1 MHPDRITVPAAG
13 DGAIQLSEDA
23 EETDGPIAVVDIGSN
38 SIRLAIIE
46 TDGHDFLDVI
56 EEARAV
62 PKLIRDVNAHGS
74 LSDESIETVLDV
86 LRDFM
91 AIARGSRAREVYAV
105 ATSAVRDA
113 SNGSDLVAR
122 AASELGMLVEIAPGT
137 QEAEYAFT
145 GAVHGLPTDR
155 GIVIDIGGGS
165 MEVVRFAGRELI
177 GAWTL
182 PLGAVRLA
190 DDFTLSDPPRPKQLD
205 VLRAHVERVWS
216 EAGIAPIAPGEQFV
230 GTGGTVR
237 NLAKVDRAGRRYPL
251 PRLHGYGLPVD
262 RLEAVADELARRET
276 HDRADLTGLNPDR
289 ADTIVVGATVVL
301 SVLRIVGASEL
312 LVSGQGLR
320 EGIALAHGG
329 HGHASIDEVREAA
342 VRRLL
347 HRFGASFEAVRARA
361 SVLDALMGTLQPTLS
376 ADVEAA
382 LREAVALLDVGRVV
396 DYYTRHRQTEAILVA
411 HGIAG
416 FSHREVALICALVR
430 QAGNERFS
438 TLSYEPLVIP
448 SDVASLSEAST
459 ILAACDEVALR
470 VPPGASLISVANESA
485 VTLAVRDSHGSRN
498 LSVLGGRF
506 ARAFGVP
513 LVLAGV

>member
-1 MHPDRITVPAAG
+1 M
-13 DGAIQLSEDA
+13 L
-23 EETDGPIAVVDIGSN
+23 
-38 SIRLAIIE
+38 
-46 TDGHDFLDVI
+46 

-74 LSDESIETVLDV
+74 LSDHSIETVLEV

-91 AIARGSRAREVYAV
+91 AIARGSGARDVFAV

-113 SNGSDLVAR
+113 SNGSELVAR
-122 AASELGMLVEIAPGT
+122 AAAELGMLVEIAPGT
-137 QEAEYAFT
+137 QEAEFAFT

-165 MEVVRFAGRELI
+165 MEVVRFVGRELI

-182 PLGAVRLA
+182 PLGAVRLT

-205 VLRAHVERVWS
+205 ALRTHIERIWS
-216 EAGIAPIAPGEQFV
+216 EAGIAPIEPGEQFI

-237 NLAKVDRAGRRYPL
+237 NLAKIDRAGRRYPL

-262 RLEAVADELARRET
+262 RLEAVTDDLGRRET
-276 HDRADLTGLNPDR
+276 HERADLTGLNPDR

-301 SVLRIVGASEL
+301 SVLRAAGAREL

-329 HGHASIDEVREAA
+329 HGHATVDEVRESA

-361 SVLDALMGTLQPTLS
+361 SALDALMTSLEPTLS
-376 ADVEAA
+376 ADVDAA
-382 LREAVALLDVGRVV
+382 LRQAIVLLDVGRVV
-396 DYYTRHRQTEAILVA
+396 DYYTRHRQTEAVLVA
-411 HGIAG
+411 HGLAG

-438 TLSYEPLVIP
+438 TLSYEPLVTP
-448 SDVASLSEAST
+448 SDVTSLSEAST
-459 ILAACDEVALR
+459 ILAACDEVAMR
-470 VPPGASLISVANESA
+470 VPPGASLISVVNESA
-485 VTLAVRDSHGSRN
+485 VTLAVREAHGSRN
-498 LSVLGGRF
+498 LGVLGGRF
-506 ARAFGVP
+506 TRAFGVP